1 MSKTVIYFL
10 GIVLMSVHA
19 AYAQELNCK
28 VSLLHTRIQ
37 NTDPKVFEAL
47 ERSLNEWINNRKWTN
62 DNYNVQEKIDCN
74 FLLTL
79 TEKMPN
85 NIYKANLNI
94 QSSRPVYNTNYS
106 TSTVNY
112 IDRDLIFRFEESQ
125 TLMYD
130 DNRIS
135 GSDAMVSNLTAVF
148 AYYIYIILGLDYES
162 FAPMGGSEFFKRAQ
176 NIVLNA
182 PEEGKTIKG
191 WKSADGNRN
200 RYWIIDQLL
209 SPRFEDMRKVW
220 YDFHRKGLDVMSQD
234 INEGKKVIL
243 ETIPKLIQVN
253 NDNPS
258 SILMQFFFNAKSTEY
273 LNVLQ
278 LTTVEERKDY
288 VDQLSKLDVPN
299 ASKYRSI
306 K

>member
-1 MSKTVIYFL
+1 MFKTVIYFL
-10 GIVLMSVHA
+10 GIILMSMQV

-62 DNYNVQEKIDCN
+62 DNYTIQEKIDCN

-243 ETIPKLIQVN
+243 ETIPKLTQVN

>member
-1 MSKTVIYFL
+1 
-10 GIVLMSVHA
+10 
-19 AYAQELNCK
+19 
-28 VSLLHTRIQ
+28 
-37 NTDPKVFEAL
+37 
-47 ERSLNEWINNRKWTN
+47 
-62 DNYNVQEKIDCN
+62 
-74 FLLTL
+74 
-79 TEKMPN
+79 
-85 NIYKANLNI
+85 LNI

-243 ETIPKLIQVN
+243 ETIPKLTQVN

-273 LNVLQ
+273 LNVLHI
-278 LTTVEERKDY
+278 
-288 VDQLSKLDVPN
+288 DQLNKILS
-299 ASKYRSI
+299 
-306 K
+306 